1 MLVSMTIRN
10 IALIEALTIQFHPGM
25 HVLTGET
32 GAGKSIVVDSINL
45 VLGERAD
52 RGLIRNGC
60 EKASVEA
67 LVDISDCPEVRALL
81 ESEAL
86 ETDGNLMSILRE
98 ISVSDRNICRIC
110 GVVMPL
116 AFLRQISALLVDVH
130 GQHEHQSLLD
140 VSNHLQFM
148 DAFGDSEYQRLI
160 TDVKARYETWKAASV
175 RFATLRKEN
184 TMRQQKQEFDS
195 TRFAE
200 LNAAQLAPGEEEKLE
215 QEHALIAGAERINT
229 AVTTAY
235 TEVYAGE
242 GHEMSAMLKINAA
255 AEAMSRV
262 AELDPKYKELYDR
275 LASLYYE
282 AEELGIDLRDVLH
295 HINFDP
301 ARAEEISER
310 LDMIRRLERRYGK
323 TADELIAY
331 RDELEQEL
339 QELGNMDEQLKRA
352 EADYKQTLS
361 EYRAQAADL
370 TARRGELAHRFEKMM
385 EGQLG
390 DLGMERTH
398 FEVVF
403 SQPEPGQKRIPS
415 ATGDD
420 HIQFFIA
427 PNPGEPLKPLSKTAS
442 GGELSRL
449 MLAMKAAAAS
459 RNRIPCM
466 IFDEIDTGIS
476 GHIASVVGEKMADIA
491 AYRQVICVTH
501 LAQIAAMADTQ
512 YKVEKH
518 VIGERTQT
526 FVTEL
531 NEEQRVREIARL
543 VGADSE
549 HMDSGLAHA
558 RSMLAAAAE
567 KKMKEKH

>member
-1 MLVSMTIRN
+1 MLVSLTIRN

-52 RGLIRNGC
+52 RGLIRSGC

-67 LVDISDCPEVRALL
+67 LVDISDCPEVQKLL
-81 ESEAL
+81 EAESL
-86 ETDGNLMSILRE
+86 ETDGSLMSILRE
-98 ISVSDRNICRIC
+98 ISVADRNICRIC

-116 AFLRQISALLVDVH
+116 TFLRQISALLVDVH

-140 VSNHLQFM
+140 VGHHLQFM
-148 DAFGDSEYQRLI
+148 DAFGDEDHQRLME
-160 TDVKARYETWKAASV
+160 DVKHRYEMWRAASV
-175 RFATLRKEN
+175 RFASLRKEN
-184 TMRQQKQEFDS
+184 SMRQQKQEYNA

-200 LNAAQLAPGEEEKLE
+200 LNAAQLQLGEEEKLE
-215 QEHALIAGAERINT
+215 QEHARLSGAERINQ
-229 AVTTAY
+229 AISTAY
-235 TEVYAGE
+235 REVYAGE
-242 GHEMSAMLKINAA
+242 GHEISAMLKIKAA
-255 AEAMSRV
+255 GEAMERV
-262 AELDPKYKELYDR
+262 AELDPQYKELSER
-275 LASLYYE
+275 LSSLYYE
-282 AEELGIDLRDVLH
+282 AEEIGIDLRDMLH
-295 HINFDP
+295 RVNFDP
-301 ARAEEISER
+301 MRAEEIAER
-310 LDMIRRLERRYGK
+310 LDMLRRLERRYGK
-323 TADELIAY
+323 TTDELITY

-339 QELGNMDEQLKRA
+339 QELGNMDELLKRA
-352 EADYKQTLS
+352 EADYKATLA
-361 EYRAQAADL
+361 EYRAKAAAL
-370 TARRGELAHRFEKMM
+370 TQRRTELARRFEQIM
-385 EGQLG
+385 EAQLS

-403 SQPEPGQKRIPS
+403 AQPEQGQKRIPS

-420 HIQFFIA
+420 HIEFFIA

-459 RNRIPCM
+459 RNQIPCM

-531 NEEQRVREIARL
+531 DNEQRAREIARL
-543 VGADSE
+543 VGADST

-567 KKMKEKH
+567 KKLKEKH